1 MAAKDYTVDVSYSG
15 DNRYNVNS
23 TSASITIRKLNTT
36 IEASD
41 ASGKVGENITVKV
54 TLNKDATGQVKVT
67 VNGIEYRGIISN
79 GVADVKL
86 SGIANG
92 TYTAKVEYE
101 GDGRFN
107 GNLTQITVKV
117 FKVESSLTITAS
129 DNIVAGSNVTITVT
143 APKDAT
149 GTITITVDDKD
160 YTNDTVGGVAV
171 FSVPVIKSGPL
182 TVKASYKGDNK
193 YIGSDKT
200 VTFTASKMNSTI
212 EATDAKIK
220 VGEAAVI
227 TVTLPEDATGNVTV
241 NVNGQDYST
250 TDIKN
255 GVAEVTVPNLDADEY
270 VAAVSYSG
278 NDKYNGNTTAVSI
291 IVEKLNATLNILP
304 KDINVGQ
311 KESITFTVPGD
322 ATGKITVTVNGKNYI
337 LTPISG
343 TVTVNIR
350 DLPAGEYDVSAVF
363 AGDDNYGSVSNVSSF
378 KVSKLDNPISIDVG
392 DIKAGEDVVITVN
405 VDSGATGN
413 ITITVDG
420 KEYTNVTESGV
431 ATFTVSGL
439 KNGSYVV
446 DAKYIEDDK
455 YLGNSTQKSFSCE
468 KQNIVPN
475 VTAKLDDDGNKSD
488 VVM

>member
-1 MAAKDYTVDVSYSG
+1 M
-15 DNRYNVNS
+15 
-23 TSASITIRKLNTT
+23 
-36 IEASD
+36 
-41 ASGKVGENITVKV
+41 
-54 TLNKDATGQVKVT
+54 
-67 VNGIEYRGIISN
+67 
-79 GVADVKL
+79 
-86 SGIANG
+86 
-92 TYTAKVEYE
+92 
-101 GDGRFN
+101 
-107 GNLTQITVKV
+107 
-117 FKVESSLTITAS
+117 
-129 DNIVAGSNVTITVT
+129 
-143 APKDAT
+143 
-149 GTITITVDDKD
+149 
-160 YTNDTVGGVAV
+160 
-171 FSVPVIKSGPL
+171 
-182 TVKASYKGDNK
+182 
-193 YIGSDKT
+193 
-200 VTFTASKMNSTI
+200 
-212 EATDAKIK
+212 
-220 VGEAAVI
+220 
-227 TVTLPEDATGNVTV
+227 
-241 NVNGQDYST
+241 
-250 TDIKN
+250 
-255 GVAEVTVPNLDADEY
+255 DADEY

-446 DAKYIEDDK
+446 DAKYLEDDK
-455 YLGNSTQKSFSCE
+455 YFGNSTQKSFSCE

-475 VTAKLDDDGNKSD
+475 VTAKLDDDGNKSN
-488 VVM
+488 VVIQMPENATGNVTVTVGNKTFEVPIGPDGKVVIPKDNLTDADGNNFTISYPGDDNYAPFNVTGDITKDGAKINATLIVSAEDGVIGEILL